1 MLRFAC
7 TGLVLAATALSAP
20 ASQADTRV
28 FEPMDVFAL
37 QWADNPQISPDGK
50 HIVYQRMGFDIMKD
64 RKRSSLWTID
74 ADGRNQRP
82 LATTGFG
89 AAWSPDGKRL
99 AFVAKGEGSAQI
111 QMHWVDS
118 GQTARISEL
127 TQSPGNL
134 SWSPDGQWLAFT
146 MRVPA
151 EDTQMAAM
159 PKAPKGAEWAA
170 PVKVIDRVIYRIDG
184 GGYVDPGY
192 THVFVISAEGGAA
205 RQVTSGK
212 HNFNGQ
218 PAWTADGKALIVSAN
233 LDDDWE
239 YQPLDSDLYR
249 VAISDGAM
257 TRLTERKGPD
267 SDPTFSADGRQLA
280 WLGFDDKRHP
290 YQPVR
295 VYVGNANAGNVR
307 SLTDGIDLSI
317 QEITW
322 DGNRG
327 LWLQYDD
334 HGRTKLGWISA
345 SGGKIETVA
354 DDLGGTEIGRP
365 YTSASFSAAAGRVA
379 YTRGAAKSPANLAVV
394 ERSGRPKVLT
404 DLDANLLD
412 HMTLG
417 EMQEMKVK
425 SSADGREIQA
435 WVVRPP
441 NFDASKKYPLLLE
454 IHGGP
459 FAAYGPTFAPEIQL
473 YAAAGYVVVYAN
485 PRGSTSYGSEFANLI
500 ENAYPGQDFDDLMS
514 VVDATIALGS
524 IDTDNLFVTGGSGGG
539 CLTAWIV
546 GHTNRFRAAVS
557 VKPVINW
564 SSFVLTSDFYPF
576 FTRYWFTTTPWESA
590 ENYVQRSPITYVG
603 NVTTPTMMMVGDDDH
618 RTPASEAE
626 QFYQALKLR
635 KIDTAMVR
643 VPGAS
648 HGIAERPSNLIG
660 KVLNIIGWFE
670 KHKKTD
676 AKSE

>member
-1 MLRFAC
+1 MFRFAC
-7 TGLVLAATALSAP
+7 TGLVLAAAFLAP
-20 ASQADTRV
+20 AGPAEART

-37 QWADNPQISPDGK
+37 QWADNPQISPDGR
-50 HIVYQRMGFDIMKD
+50 HIVYERMGFDIMKD

-82 LATTGFG
+82 LASTGQG
-89 AAWSPDGKRL
+89 AAWSPDGRRI
-99 AFVAKGEGSAQI
+99 AFVAKDEGSAQI
-111 QMHWVDS
+111 QMHWMDS
-118 GQTARISEL
+118 GQTARITEL
-127 TQSPGNL
+127 TESPGNL
-134 SWSPDGQWLAFT
+134 SWSPDGHWLAFT

-151 EDTQMAAM
+151 EGTSFATM
-159 PKAPKGAEWAA
+159 PKPPKGAEWAA
-170 PVKVIDRVIYRIDG
+170 PVKVIDRVVYRIDG

-192 THVFVISAEGGAA
+192 THVFVVSADGGAA

-218 PAWTADGKALIVSAN
+218 PAWTANGKALIVSAN

-239 YQPLDSDLYR
+239 YQPLDSELYR
-249 VAISDGAM
+249 VGVDDGAM

-267 SDPTFSADGRQLA
+267 HSPTLSPDGKQLA
-280 WLGFDDKRHP
+280 WLGFDDQRHP
-290 YQPVR
+290 YQPMR
-295 VYVGNANAGNVR
+295 VYVGNADASKPR
-307 SLTDGIDLSI
+307 SLTDSIDLSI
-317 QEITW
+317 SAIAW

-334 HGRTKLGWISA
+334 HGRTRLGWIPA
-345 SGGKIETVA
+345 SGGKIDA
-354 DDLGGTEIGRP
+354 IANDLGGTEIGRP
-365 YTSASFSAAAGRVA
+365 YTSASFSAAGGRVA
-379 YTRGAAKSPANLAVV
+379 YTQAGEKSLANLAVV
-394 ERSGRPKVLT
+394 ERSGKPKALT
-404 DLDANLLD
+404 DLGANLLD
-412 HMTLG
+412 RLTLG
-417 EMQEMKVK
+417 EMQEITTK

-441 NFDASKKYPLLLE
+441 NFDAKKKYPLVLE

-473 YAAAGYVVVYAN
+473 YASAGYVVVYAN
-485 PRGSTSYGSEFANLI
+485 PRGSTSYGTEFANLI

-546 GHTNRFRAAVS
+546 GHTDRFRAAVS
-557 VKPVINW
+557 AKPVINW
-564 SSFVLTSDFYPF
+564 SSFVLTADMYPF
-576 FTRYWFTTTPWESA
+576 FTKYWFTGLPWENA
-590 ENYVQRSPITYVG
+590 ENYVLRSPIHYVG

-635 KIDTAMVR
+635 KVDTAMVR

-648 HGIAERPSNLIG
+648 HSIAARPSNLIA
-660 KVLNIIGWFE
+660 KVLNIEGWFE
-670 KHKKTD
+670 KHRKKE
-676 AKSE
+676 AGQ